1 MSHTQPIATPSS
13 NFRQTF
19 NNALKAYEERTKQD
33 LVVHPL
39 AAQLQDCDSSNSI
52 LLVLRQQ
59 VKELHRSQSGNDRL
73 TKWLDSTVNILYALS
88 PTLGEGI
95 SMVCLRT
102 RTCEIRTLIS
112 VLKLP
117 SPVNVIFTGV
127 GVLLSVCVLPNVF
140 ARAVLI

>member
-1 MSHTQPIATPSS
+1 M
-13 NFRQTF
+13 
-19 NNALKAYEERTKQD
+19 
-33 LVVHPL
+33 HPL
-39 AAQLQDCDSSNSI
+39 ATQLQDCDSSNSI

-59 VKELHRSQSGNDRL
+59 VKELDRSQSGNDRL

-102 RTCEIRTLIS
+102 QTCEIRTLIS

-127 GVLLSVCVLPNVF
+127 GVLLSVCVLPNVL